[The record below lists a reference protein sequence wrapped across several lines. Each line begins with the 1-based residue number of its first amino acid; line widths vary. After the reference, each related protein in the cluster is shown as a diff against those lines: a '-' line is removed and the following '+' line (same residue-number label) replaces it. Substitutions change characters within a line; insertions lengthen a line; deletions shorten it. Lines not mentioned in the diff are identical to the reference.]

1 MTVSTLPLDR
11 HIEQTAGMRGGR
23 PRIAGTR
30 ITVADVVLMHLRLG
44 QALEEIAGKYDLPM
58 AALHAALAYYFD
70 HRDQIDRGIASDE
83 AVAEAFSRRN
93 PSVLRGKLRTL
104 NGE

>member
-1 MTVSTLPLDR
+1 MTVSNLALDR
-11 HIEQTAGMRGGR
+11 HIEQSAGVRGGR

-44 QALEEIAGKYDLPM
+44 QSLEEIAGKFDLTL
-58 AALHAALAYYFD
+58 ASLHAALAYYFD
-70 HRDQIDRGIASDE
+70 HRDEIDRGIASDE
-83 AVAEAFSRRN
+83 AVAEAFSRSN
-93 PSVLRGKLRTL
+93 PSLLRDRLRTL